1 MEIKPLLKSVK
12 LSIDEL
18 ISCQSIEGSWKD
30 LSLVEI
36 LFSKEIRENISKES
50 NISAVITYLICKW
63 I

>member
-36 LFSKEIRENISKES
+36 LFSKEIRENISKEQ

>member
-36 LFSKEIRENISKES
+36 LFSKEIRENISKE
-50 NISAVITYLICKW
+50 
-63 I
+63 